1 MVPFS
6 LVVLNHELVKSST
19 TGSIVTCEKGNF
31 KGITNHILSAD
42 VETMDTMIQK
52 VSKCGQ
58 FDLSS
63 ESEKKY
69 SDIINDLDHIG
80 QFVEGSRTN
89 KRYMRDEIWS
99 TIATRSTIL
108 VHHICSHGPEQ
119 SYQHLSWH

>member
-6 LVVLNHELVKSST
+6 LVVLNHEQVKSST

-31 KGITNHILSAD
+31 KAITNHILSAD
-42 VETMDTMIQK
+42 VESMDTVIQK
-52 VSKCGQ
+52 LSNCGQ

-69 SDIINDLDHIG
+69 SDITNDLDHIG

-99 TIATRSTIL
+99 TIAARGAPS
-108 VHHICSHGPEQ
+108 
-119 SYQHLSWH
+119 